1 MAKSGAPNWANT
13 DDSVIPQPL
22 VDTVASF
29 GSVIG
34 DVPVHVP
41 FSETAG
47 MVADVMQL
55 TVSVVG

>member
-1 MAKSGAPNWANT
+1 M
-13 DDSVIPQPL
+13 IPQPL